1 MSGFVSWFLLPFPS
15 SGWCALV
22 PRSVYARCQRH
33 RHQHRSGSPI
43 SQKSRLRLPHCPSTG
58 FYPGWQLMYGRR
70 PAVLWSPAATRRV
83 RQRQPIRDCNPHTFF
98 LFLLSKKFGIDD
110 FSRCFIIIIIIILW
124 SNSRKDVRL
133 GWEPISDGL
142 LAFNFLYKSSF
153 WLLLDRTFHHFLF

>member
-1 MSGFVSWFLLPFPS
+1 
-15 SGWCALV
+15 
-22 PRSVYARCQRH
+22 
-33 RHQHRSGSPI
+33 
-43 SQKSRLRLPHCPSTG
+43 
-58 FYPGWQLMYGRR
+58 MYGRR
-70 PAVLWSPAATRRV
+70 PAVLWSPAASRRV

-153 WLLLDRTFHHFLF
+153 WLLLHRTFHRFLF